1 VNDKPVTELSV
12 IDATKNEVEKVQLD
26 PKVFD
31 VEVKEHLFHKL
42 VVYQMAKRR
51 KGTAS
56 TKTRSMVAGG
66 GAKPWRQK
74 GTGRARASTIRSPLW
89 RTGGITFGPQPRD
102 FSINVPKKVRKLALR
117 SALTQKVR
125 ENQLVV
131 VDQISLDE
139 PKTKKALEFLKGI
152 GVTGKSLIIV
162 DEPQANL
169 TLSVRN
175 LPKVNVLPVA
185 GLNVYDILNH
195 QVVICTRSTIKKI
208 EERLS

>member
-1 VNDKPVTELSV
+1 MTELSV

>member
-1 VNDKPVTELSV
+1 MKDKPVTELSV

-66 GAKPWRQK
+66 GAKPWAQK

-89 RTGGITFGPQPRD
+89 RGGGITFGPHPRD
-102 FSINVPKKVRKLALR
+102 FSINVPKKVRKSALR

-195 QVVICTRSTIKKI
+195 QVVICTKSAIKKI